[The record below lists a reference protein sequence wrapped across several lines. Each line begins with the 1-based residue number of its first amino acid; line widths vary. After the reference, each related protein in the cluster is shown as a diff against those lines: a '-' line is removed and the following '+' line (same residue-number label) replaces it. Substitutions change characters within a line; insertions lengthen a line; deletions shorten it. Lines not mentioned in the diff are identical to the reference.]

1 MGGAELPFKRFL
13 VKQPGIPGK
22 AWIAV
27 ADRKRK
33 FYNFRKA
40 GCFEAQ
46 GSLPVRALPGGKGEH
61 HDILRLASEMPS
73 AGGLP
78 GTAAARF
85 DSPI

>member
-33 FYNFRKA
+33 FYSFRKA

-46 GSLPVRALPGGKGEH
+46 GSLPVRALPSTSPANAAWSLERLT
-61 HDILRLASEMPS
+61 DAWRAIL
-73 AGGLP
+73 
-78 GTAAARF
+78 
-85 DSPI
+85 